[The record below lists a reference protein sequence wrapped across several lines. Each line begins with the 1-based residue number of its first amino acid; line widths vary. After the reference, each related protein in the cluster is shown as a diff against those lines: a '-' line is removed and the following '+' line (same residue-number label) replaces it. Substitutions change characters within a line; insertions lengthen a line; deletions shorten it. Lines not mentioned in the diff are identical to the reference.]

1 MDGDCNWMYKNWFSI
16 SNEDSYYFYSIR
28 ILKKIPVLTHSRTQS
43 PSYARSTER
52 DKGLWPNPYQ
62 TGI

>member
-1 MDGDCNWMYKNWFSI
+1 MK
-16 SNEDSYYFYSIR
+16 DSTFGIYFV
-28 ILKKIPVLTHSRTQS
+28 ILTHFELSLHFVNHSRTQS